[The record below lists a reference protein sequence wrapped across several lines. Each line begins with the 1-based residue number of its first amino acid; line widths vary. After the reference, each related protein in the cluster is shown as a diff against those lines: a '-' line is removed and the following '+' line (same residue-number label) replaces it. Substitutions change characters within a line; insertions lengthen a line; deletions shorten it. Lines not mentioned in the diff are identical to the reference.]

1 LKLGG
6 GPVRL
11 PGNANG
17 ASAAQ
22 QQEDAMQG
30 RRGFIRS
37 GVVLPVGGLA
47 VASAARAQGIS
58 GSNLV
63 GKLEGA
69 TIMGSTRPAQL
80 KEAPQLAQLV
90 REGKLPPV
98 EQRVPEEPLVLKPL
112 RAVGRYGGTW
122 RRGFI
127 GPGDVENGNRINAS
141 DKLLF
146 WDPTGT
152 QIVPSAAKAVEMS
165 EDGKTYTIFL
175 RKGMKWGDG
184 APFTADD
191 FVFWFED
198 LYSDRNIVPTPI
210 ADMAVDGKPGR
221 VVKVDATTVQFQFD
235 SPYFLFMDML
245 AGDTL
250 IGGGQSV
257 RQAQGST
264 FGAYSP
270 AHYLK
275 QFLPKYSSEE
285 AVNRRARERGF
296 DNWVRLLHVMK
307 DWSLNPELPTIGPWR
322 TVRPVNTPTW
332 VMERNPFYWAVD
344 TEGHQLPYIDQIV
357 MTLAEDLE
365 VLNLRAM
372 AGQYDVQERHIDIGK
387 LPVILENQSR
397 GNYKVHLDLAFNGGD
412 TVLQVNQSF
421 RSDPE
426 VAKWLTN
433 ADFRRALSLGI
444 DRNQLNE
451 TFWLGLGTPGSPV
464 PADDSPYNPG
474 PEWRNKWSTHDPAQ
488 ANRMLDAIGL
498 TRKDSEGFRV
508 RTDNGQRLIIQLQA
522 VKAFMPWPAQAEM
535 IAQQWRRIGI
545 FADAREFERNLA
557 MTRSRNNEHHIML
570 WTNGGTELLYLFPRH
585 AIPVDPTEAFMG
597 PEFAVWYA
605 SNGTQGRKPDDPNL
619 LKIFDLFRSAGGQR
633 EQERFKTAQEI
644 WKILV
649 DQQYGIGTVG
659 QSPALMGVRMVSNR
673 MENTPSRACIA
684 QHCRTPGGST
694 PATWF
699 YKS

>member
-1 LKLGG
+1 MLNRREFMRDAAAGT
-6 GPVRL
+6 
-11 PGNANG
+11 AG
-17 ASAAQ
+17 AWALAA
-22 QQEDAMQG
+22 G
-30 RRGFIRS
+30 
-37 GVVLPVGGLA
+37 
-47 VASAARAQGIS
+47 AATAQGVA

-63 GKLEGA
+63 GRLEGA
-69 TIMGSTRPAQL
+69 TIAGNARPAAL

-98 EQRVPEEPLVLKPL
+98 EQRVPEEPMVLRPV
-112 RAVGRYGGTW
+112 RAIGRYGGIW
-122 RRGFI
+122 RRGFT

-146 WDPTGT
+146 WDATGT
-152 QIVPSAAKAVEMS
+152 RIVPSAAKSVEMS
-165 EDGKTYTIFL
+165 PDGKVFTVNL
-175 RKGMKWGDG
+175 RRGMKWSDG

-198 LYSDRNIVPTPI
+198 LYGDRNIVPTPI
-210 ADMAVDGKPGR
+210 ADMSINGKPGR
-221 VVKVDATTVQFQFD
+221 VAKVDALTVRFVFD
-235 SPYFLFMDML
+235 DPYYLFMEML

-257 RQAQGST
+257 RQSQGST
-264 FGAYSP
+264 FGAYAP
-270 AHYLK
+270 AHYLR
-275 QFLPKYSSEE
+275 QFLPKYSSED

-296 DNWVRLLHVMK
+296 DNWVRMLHVMK

-322 TVRPVNTPTW
+322 TTRPVNTPTW

-344 TEGHQLPYIDQIV
+344 TEGNQLPYIDQVV

-372 AGQYDVQERHIDIGK
+372 SGQYDMQERHIDIGK
-387 LPVILENQSR
+387 LPVIIQNQQR
-397 GNYKVHLDLAFNGGD
+397 GNYKVHLDLAINGAD

-421 RSDPE
+421 RADPE

-464 PADDSPYNPG
+464 PAESSPYNPG
-474 PEWRNKWSTHDPAQ
+474 PEWRNKWSTYDPAQ

-498 TRKDSEGFRV
+498 TRKDGEGFRL
-508 RTDNGQRLIIQLQA
+508 RTDNGQRLAIQVQA
-522 VKAFMPWPAQAEM
+522 VKAFMPWPQQAEM
-535 IAQQWRRIGI
+535 IAQQWRRIGV
-545 FADAREFERNLA
+545 FADVREFERNLA
-557 MTRSRNNEHHIML
+557 MTRTRNNEHHIMV

-597 PEFAVWYA
+597 PEYAKFYA
-605 SNGTQGRKPDDPNL
+605 SNGQQGMEPTDPNIRR
-619 LKIFDLFRSAGGQR
+619 IFELFRSAGGKQ
-633 EQERFKTAQEI
+633 EQERFEIAKEI
-644 WKILV
+644 WRIVV

-659 QSPALMGVRMVSNR
+659 QSPALMGVRLVSNR
-673 MENTPSRACIA
+673 LENAPSRACIA
-684 QHCRTPGGST
+684 QHCRTPGGSH
-694 PATWF
+694 PETWF